1 MGYIDYNILIY
12 KYICKYIYCIYIYVN
27 IIYIYIYICKY
38 YMYMYVIILYYI
50 CYIIYIILV
59 KYVHRL
65 QVQCGGLQQPHRRL
79 RSRLWLA
86 GGRWGARR
94 NGGRVGSDLN
104 FWCHVVHLGRNTEDR
119 PKKDKNGPKI
129 CQFWSILMIPNQR
142 PQDKPTIFPGF
153 SFQFPLF
160 FSSAGAA
167 GDDSHQC
174 SSRSDHVGFPCGM
187 WGAYW
192 QSCCYVCLQGFHP
205 SKIYHEKSGQMY
217 CSKLGRCTAVKPVN
231 PNTSTMA
238 HNSEKIG
245 AFYGG
250 FTCHAS
256 KKRGKTWGGDH
267 STCRVGPLDS
277 GDVS

>member
-1 MGYIDYNILIY
+1 
-12 KYICKYIYCIYIYVN
+12 
-27 IIYIYIYICKY
+27 
-38 YMYMYVIILYYI
+38 MYMYVIILYYI

-160 FSSAGAA
+160 FPPQVLQEMTATNVRPDLITSVSPAGCEGPTDKAA
-167 GDDSHQC
+167 AMSVYRDFIQVKSIMKKVG
-174 SSRSDHVGFPCGM
+174 RS
-187 WGAYW
+187 
-192 QSCCYVCLQGFHP
+192 
-205 SKIYHEKSGQMY
+205 
-217 CSKLGRCTAVKPVN
+217 TAVN
-231 PNTSTMA
+231 WA
-238 HNSEKIG
+238 
-245 AFYGG
+245 
-250 FTCHAS
+250 
-256 KKRGKTWGGDH
+256 
-267 STCRVGPLDS
+267 
-277 GDVS
+277 DVLQ